1 MDQLLIALDVNSAD
15 QAIRLSDRLRDL
27 VGGFKIGSRLFT
39 AEGPGVVS
47 ELVERGHRVFLDL
60 KYHDIPSTV
69 ATAVR
74 AAADLGVWMLTVH
87 ASGGLA
93 MLQAA
98 QQAATASSSG
108 PRVVA
113 VTVLTSL
120 DDDALRQIGVS
131 KPIPDQV
138 ESLAGLALEAGID
151 GVVASP
157 LEVERIRARCGPTF
171 TIVTPGI
178 RTASAGSSDDQTRT
192 LSPAHAVRAGA
203 TYLVVGRPVYAA
215 PDPRSAALEIVQ
227 QITDA

>member
-69 ATAVR
+69 AAAVR

>member
-1 MDQLLIALDVNSAD
+1 M
-15 QAIRLSDRLRDL
+15 
-27 VGGFKIGSRLFT
+27 
-39 AEGPGVVS
+39 
-47 ELVERGHRVFLDL
+47 
-60 KYHDIPSTV
+60 
-69 ATAVR
+69 
-74 AAADLGVWMLTVH
+74 
-87 ASGGLA
+87 
-93 MLQAA
+93 
-98 QQAATASSSG
+98 
-108 PRVVA
+108 A

>member
-1 MDQLLIALDVNSAD
+1 
-15 QAIRLSDRLRDL
+15 
-27 VGGFKIGSRLFT
+27 
-39 AEGPGVVS
+39 
-47 ELVERGHRVFLDL
+47 
-60 KYHDIPSTV
+60 V